1 MAKQRI
7 GLQSFFSPNEQGF
20 FKPFAE
26 YASVQRERKEAA
38 LGEVRKTLSEKQVYG
53 AYAANANKIL
63 EDQVKE
69 IAGSL
74 DVDPTAYTDAVGKYL
89 RYYNYSEQFKGFIN
103 DAAASYKADN
113 EVDYNTALDAVRKQ
127 YVKDGSLDEL
137 EKNIMNGVDA
147 EKVLLETPGALNA
160 ETVIKNRMDKLGDVD
175 TMIKQAS
182 EKLRQSGQ
190 FYLAQDTESIRKKV
204 NQAVEFDAN
213 GNARVKDAKVL
224 EELGITSMMLGDRR
238 VDAVVSQQ
246 LQAAGKELTDENKK
260 EQLRQMMQPFAA
272 GTLAKDKE
280 AKMLEDPTWK
290 MRLQESELALQRAR
304 LAMQQQKENPQPLEL
319 MADKVGAIYKAMG
332 DVQANNPQTI
342 FKRYQRNT
350 KEGAAVKSPE
360 GKPFIAS
367 TRELEGETVTAYGKR
382 YRSNFMLI
390 DEDFNLWMNVQE
402 ISEQKKPVTERGMD
416 KDGFMVEKTTP
427 AGVKYGPEKLIRF
440 DPSFIEAGSTPAMQ
454 KEYNKIM
461 VPLEQYRRHLQSR
474 VKTPANIKA
483 QETLMDVEEEI
494 KAPKKPDKFG
504 FEPFNQ

>member
-26 YASVQRERKEAA
+26 YASEQRARKEAA

-290 MRLQESELALQRAR
+290 KRMQESELALQRAR
-304 LAMQQQKENPQPLEL
+304 LAMQQQKESPRPLEL
-319 MADKVGAIYKAMG
+319 MADKMSNIYQAMG
-332 DVQANNPQTI
+332 AVQAGSPQYVWKKYERT
-342 FKRYQRNT
+342 
-350 KEGAAVKSPE
+350 AD
-360 GKPFIAS
+360 GKPVTSPAGGRYVAS
-367 TRELEGETVTAYGKR
+367 TRELQGEVFTYEGKR
-382 YRSNFMLI
+382 YKNNFLLLDDNMNI
-390 DEDFNLWMNVQE
+390 WANVQE
-402 ISEQKKPVTERGMD
+402 VVEPGKKGAGAGLGTDKEGGLKRTEGTAGQKQPER
-416 KDGFMVEKTTP
+416 
-427 AGVKYGPEKLIRF
+427 LIRF
-440 DPSFIEAGSTPAMQ
+440 DASFIELGSTPAMQ
-454 KEYNKIM
+454 DEYNKIM
-461 VPLEQYRRHLQSR
+461 VPLEGYRRDIQSR
-474 VKTPANIKA
+474 AQKPAEIITNFQNLKQQKKTT
-483 QETLMDVEEEI
+483 QETDLNTVD
-494 KAPKKPDKFG
+494 
-504 FEPFNQ
+504 FNRLKQ

>member
-7 GLQSFFSPNEQGF
+7 GLQSFFSPNEGF

-238 VDAVVSQQ
+238 VDAVVSQA

-290 MRLQESELALQRAR
+290 MRLQESELAIQRAR
-304 LAMQQQKENPQPLEL
+304 LKLEQDKVNPQPLEL
-319 MADKVGAIYKAMG
+319 MADKVGTVYKAMG
-332 DVQANNPQTI
+332 DLQAKNPQTI
-342 FKRYQRNT
+342 FKPYQRTT
-350 KEGAAVKSPE
+350 KEGVPAKSPE
-360 GKPFIAS
+360 GKPYIAT
-367 TRELEGETVTAYGKR
+367 TREFDGETVTAYGKR
-382 YRSNFMLI
+382 YRSNFMLL
-390 DEDFNLWMNVQE
+390 DADYNLWMNVQE
-402 ISEQKKPVTERGMD
+402 ISEQKKPGKETDITKEGVPVT
-416 KDGFMVEKTTP
+416 KTTP

-440 DPSFIEAGSTPAMQ
+440 DPSFIELGSTPAMQ
-454 KEYNKIM
+454 DEYNKI
-461 VPLEQYRRHLQSR
+461 VTFYEQYRREVQSR
-474 VKTPANIKA
+474 VKTPEMIPQTA
-483 QETLMDVEEEI
+483 EDVFKQKPQQRRQFSPEEGAV
-494 KAPKKPDKFG
+494 K
-504 FEPFNQ
+504 NQ

>member
-26 YASVQRERKEAA
+26 YASEQRARKEAA

-89 RYYNYSEQFKGFIN
+89 RFYNYSEQFKGFIN

-113 EVDYNTALDAVRKQ
+113 EVDYNTALDAVRSQ

-160 ETVIKNRMDKLGDVD
+160 ETVIKNRMDKLGDVE
-175 TMIKQAS
+175 TLVKQAS
-182 EKLRQSGQ
+182 DTLRQSGQ
-190 FYLAQDTESIRKKV
+190 FYLAQDTESIKQKI
-204 NQAVEFDAN
+204 NQAVEFDAQ
-213 GNARVKDAKVL
+213 GNVRVKDAKML
-224 EELGITSMMLGDRR
+224 DQLGITNMMLGDRR

-272 GTLAKDKE
+272 GTLNKE
-280 AKMLEDPTWK
+280 RDIKMLDDPAWK
-290 MRLQESELALQRAR
+290 KRLQESELAIQRAR
-304 LAMQQQKENPQPLEL
+304 LKLEQDRVNPQPLEL
-319 MADKVGAIYKAMG
+319 MADKVGAVYKAMG
-332 DVQANNPQTI
+332 AVQANSPQTI
-342 FKRYQRNT
+342 FKPYQRTT
-350 KEGAAVKSPE
+350 KQGEPAKSPE
-360 GKPFIAS
+360 GKPYVAS
-367 TRELEGETVTAYGKR
+367 TKELQGETLDYGGKKYKAYDLFLDSEMNMWTKVR
-382 YRSNFMLI
+382 EINKTNKPI
-390 DEDFNLWMNVQE
+390 TITETDENNQV
-402 ISEQKKPVTERGMD
+402 IKKTIPPGTQYGEERII
-416 KDGFMVEKTTP
+416 K
-427 AGVKYGPEKLIRF
+427 F
-440 DPSFIEAGSTPAMQ
+440 DPSFIELGSTPAMQ
-454 KEYNKIM
+454 DEYNKI
-461 VPLEQYRRHLQSR
+461 VTFHEQYRREVQAR
-474 VKTPANIKA
+474 A
-483 QETLMDVEEEI
+483 
-494 KAPKKPDKFG
+494 KAPEMIPQTAEDVFKQKPQQRRQFSPEEGAVKK
-504 FEPFNQ
+504 Q

>member
-204 NQAVEFDAN
+204 NQAV
-213 GNARVKDAKVL
+213 
-224 EELGITSMMLGDRR
+224 
-238 VDAVVSQQ
+238 
-246 LQAAGKELTDENKK
+246 
-260 EQLRQMMQPFAA
+260 
-272 GTLAKDKE
+272 
-280 AKMLEDPTWK
+280 
-290 MRLQESELALQRAR
+290 
-304 LAMQQQKENPQPLEL
+304 
-319 MADKVGAIYKAMG
+319 
-332 DVQANNPQTI
+332 
-342 FKRYQRNT
+342 
-350 KEGAAVKSPE
+350 
-360 GKPFIAS
+360 
-367 TRELEGETVTAYGKR
+367 
-382 YRSNFMLI
+382 
-390 DEDFNLWMNVQE
+390 
-402 ISEQKKPVTERGMD
+402 
-416 KDGFMVEKTTP
+416 
-427 AGVKYGPEKLIRF
+427 
-440 DPSFIEAGSTPAMQ
+440 
-454 KEYNKIM
+454 
-461 VPLEQYRRHLQSR
+461 
-474 VKTPANIKA
+474 
-483 QETLMDVEEEI
+483 
-494 KAPKKPDKFG
+494 
-504 FEPFNQ
+504 